1 MRVQQFS
8 STRKATKN
16 DGIYEPDFYDIV
28 DEERYSYDDS
38 GLTTLYFVATNGY
51 YMLISD
57 NGELRRV
64 LATYLYTM
72 THLSIETDGN
82 GDSAFVECAG
92 QVWFYG
98 INGYEIG

>member
-1 MRVQQFS
+1 MAKKFLAASAVLLF
-8 STRKATKN
+8 AA
-16 DGIYEPDFYDIV
+16 V
-28 DEERYSYDDS
+28 
-38 GLTTLYFVATNGY
+38 VA
-51 YMLISD
+51 
-57 NGELRRV
+57 